1 MAIEIN
7 DTTKSTGA
15 SRRGWGK
22 KELFNTRK
30 TEK

>member
-15 SRRGWGK
+15 SRGERGK
-22 KELFNTRK
+22 KELFNASK